1 MLALVVSLQVKP
13 GHRDAF
19 LAAITEQAKR
29 SFTDE
34 PGCRCFDVT
43 VDTTDDHHFVFYELY
58 TDQSALDAHRAAPHF
73 AAWRQAAAEHVVPG
87 SQVNTITEQLLLH
100 RGEEGVRT

>member
-29 SFTDE
+29 SFTNE
-34 PGCRCFDVT
+34 PGCRYFDVT
-43 VDTTDDHHFVFYELY
+43 VDTTDDHRFVFYELY
-58 TDQSALDAHRAAPHF
+58 ADHAALDAHRAAPHF
-73 AAWRQAAAEHVVPG
+73 AVWRRAAAEHVVPG
-87 SQVNTITEQLLLH
+87 SQVNTLTEQLLH
-100 RGEEGVRT
+100 HSAEKSVRP